1 MELLIFTANQTGN
14 KKNCYYP
21 NRVVAKNATELQKAV
36 MMDHVCAEYRNDYR
50 SNSNFMQSVVVVMD
64 CDNDHSELPGD
75 WMTPDKL
82 KALLPTVAFA
92 IAPSRNNMKEKDG
105 KPARPR
111 FHVYFFIHS
120 ITDSSK
126 YAALKRAIWKR
137 FPFFDGNALDAGR
150 FIYGADAG
158 ECVWHDGGTLI
169 DDIVTVE
176 ESEHGS
182 YDSGVIPAGMR
193 NSTLSRFAGRVVV
206 RYGATDKAYQIFREE
221 AMKCDP
227 PLDEEELGVI
237 WNSATKFAKKVQEQE
252 DYVSPEEYE
261 DDFVPDS
268 LKPSDYS
275 DIGQAKV
282 LTREY
287 GNELRFSTATDY
299 LRFNGEYWVE
309 SKQQAVG
316 AMEEFLDLQLQ
327 DALDAEEYAMKVMVS
342 LGFEEDAVRKGG
354 KKFEEL
360 LSTDEERAAF
370 AVYQAA
376 VAYVKFVMKRRDMK
390 YVVSAL
396 QAAKP
401 MLEVQPSDLDRNE
414 FLLNTPNATYYL
426 PDGLSGMKAHDATDL
441 ITKHTLVSPGEEGK
455 QLWEEALDLFFCGD
469 KELIDYV
476 QQIVGLSA
484 IGKVYVESM
493 IIAYGDGRNGK
504 STFWNSISRVLGT
517 YSGSMSADTLT
528 VGCKRNVKPEMA
540 ELKGKRLI
548 IAAELEEGMRLN
560 TSVIK
565 QLCSTDEISAEKK
578 YKDPFRF
585 IPSHTLVLYTNHL
598 PRVGANDDGTWRR
611 LVVIPF
617 NARIEGKSDV
627 KNYTDYLVKNAGPA
641 IMAWIIEGA
650 QKAILQKYKFDVPAC
665 VDAAIKAYRENNDWL
680 GAFLDECC
688 ELDGSYIQ
696 KSGDFYSA
704 YRAYC
709 TRCGEYARS
718 TTDFY
723 SAIDSIG
730 LTRKK
735 TKNGVFIQGVK
746 LKEEE
751 DFLN

>member
-21 NRVVAKNATELQKAV
+21 NRVVAKNAAELQEAV
-36 MMDHVCAEYRNDYR
+36 TMDHVCAEYRNDYR
-50 SNSNFMQSVVVVMD
+50 GNANFMQSVVVVMD

-111 FHVYFFIHS
+111 FHVYFFIHA

-158 ECVWHDGGTLI
+158 ECIWHDGGTLI

-261 DDFVPDS
+261 DDFAPDS

-342 LGFEEDAVRKGG
+342 LGYEEDTVRKGG

-360 LSTDEERAAF
+360 LIEDEERAAY
-370 AVYQAA
+370 AVYQAT
-376 VAYVKFVMKRRDMK
+376 VSYVKFVMKRRDMK

-426 PDGLSGMKAHDATDL
+426 PDGLSGMKAHDAADL
-441 ITKHTLVSPGEEGK
+441 ITKSTLVSPGDEGR

-469 KELIDYV
+469 KELIEYV
-476 QQIVGLSA
+476 QKIVGLSA

-517 YSGSMSADTLT
+517 YSGSMSADALT

-598 PRVGANDDGTWRR
+598 PRVGANDDGT
-611 LVVIPF
+611 
-617 NARIEGKSDV
+617 
-627 KNYTDYLVKNAGPA
+627 
-641 IMAWIIEGA
+641 
-650 QKAILQKYKFDVPAC
+650 
-665 VDAAIKAYRENNDWL
+665 
-680 GAFLDECC
+680 
-688 ELDGSYIQ
+688 
-696 KSGDFYSA
+696 
-704 YRAYC
+704 
-709 TRCGEYARS
+709 
-718 TTDFY
+718 
-723 SAIDSIG
+723 
-730 LTRKK
+730 
-735 TKNGVFIQGVK
+735 
-746 LKEEE
+746 
-751 DFLN
+751 

>member
-1 MELLIFTANQTGN
+1 MELLIFIANQTGN

-21 NRVVAKNATELQKAV
+21 NRVVAKNAAELQKAV

-50 SNSNFMQSVVVVMD
+50 SNANFMQSVVVVMD

-111 FHVYFFIHS
+111 FHVYFFIHA

-158 ECVWHDGGTLI
+158 ECIWHDGGTLI

-182 YDSGVIPAGMR
+182 YGSGVIPAGMR

-261 DDFVPDS
+261 DDFAPDS

-327 DALDAEEYAMKVMVS
+327 DALDAEECAMKVMVS
-342 LGFEEDAVRKGG
+342 LGYEEDAVRKGG

-360 LSTDEERAAF
+360 LIEDEERAAY

-426 PDGLSGMKAHDATDL
+426 PDGLSGMKAHDAADL
-441 ITKHTLVSPGEEGK
+441 ITKRTLVSPGDDGR
-455 QLWEEALDLFFCGD
+455 QLWEETLELFFCGD
-469 KELIDYV
+469 KELIEYV
-476 QQIVGLSA
+476 QKIVGLSA

-517 YSGSMSADTLT
+517 YSGSMSADALT

-650 QKAILQKYKFDVPAC
+650 QKAIQQKPSV
-665 VDAAIKAYRENNDWL
+665 WL
-680 GAFLDECC
+680 
-688 ELDGSYIQ
+688 
-696 KSGDFYSA
+696 
-704 YRAYC
+704 
-709 TRCGEYARS
+709 
-718 TTDFY
+718 
-723 SAIDSIG
+723 
-730 LTRKK
+730 
-735 TKNGVFIQGVK
+735 
-746 LKEEE
+746 LKHQ
-751 DFLN
+751 

>member
-1 MELLIFTANQTGN
+1 M
-14 KKNCYYP
+14 
-21 NRVVAKNATELQKAV
+21 
-36 MMDHVCAEYRNDYR
+36 
-50 SNSNFMQSVVVVMD
+50 
-64 CDNDHSELPGD
+64 
-75 WMTPDKL
+75 
-82 KALLPTVAFA
+82 
-92 IAPSRNNMKEKDG
+92 
-105 KPARPR
+105 
-111 FHVYFFIHS
+111 
-120 ITDSSK
+120 
-126 YAALKRAIWKR
+126 
-137 FPFFDGNALDAGR
+137 
-150 FIYGADAG
+150 
-158 ECVWHDGGTLI
+158 
-169 DDIVTVE
+169 
-176 ESEHGS
+176 
-182 YDSGVIPAGMR
+182 
-193 NSTLSRFAGRVVV
+193 
-206 RYGATDKAYQIFREE
+206 
-221 AMKCDP
+221 
-227 PLDEEELGVI
+227 
-237 WNSATKFAKKVQEQE
+237 
-252 DYVSPEEYE
+252 
-261 DDFVPDS
+261 
-268 LKPSDYS
+268 
-275 DIGQAKV
+275 

-327 DALDAEEYAMKVMVS
+327 DALDAEECAMKGMVS
-342 LGFEEDAVRKGG
+342 LGYEEDAVRKGG

-360 LSTDEERAAF
+360 LTEDEEKAAY
-370 AVYQAA
+370 AIYRAA

-426 PDGLSGMKAHDATDL
+426 PDGLSGMKAHDAADL
-441 ITKHTLVSPGEEGK
+441 ITKHTLVSPGDEGK
-455 QLWEEALDLFFCGD
+455 KIWEEALDLFFCGD
-469 KELIDYV
+469 KELIEYV
-476 QQIVGLSA
+476 QKIVGLSA

-517 YSGSMSADTLT
+517 YSGSMSADALT

-650 QKAILQKYKFDVPAC
+650 QKAIQQKYKFDVPAC

-688 ELDGSYIQ
+688 EMDRSYTQ

-723 SAIDSIG
+723 SAIDAIG

-735 TKNGVFIQGVK
+735 TKKGAFIKGVR

-751 DFLN
+751 DFLD

>member
-21 NRVVAKNATELQKAV
+21 NRVVAKNAAELQKAV

-50 SNSNFMQSVVVVMD
+50 SNANFMQSVVVVMD

-111 FHVYFFIHS
+111 FHVYFFIHA

-158 ECVWHDGGTLI
+158 ECIWHDGGTLI

-261 DDFVPDS
+261 DDFAPDS

-327 DALDAEEYAMKVMVS
+327 DALDAEECAMKGMVS

-360 LSTDEERAAF
+360 LTEDEEKAAY
-370 AVYQAA
+370 AIYQAA

-426 PDGLSGMKAHDATDL
+426 PDGLSGMKAHDAADL
-441 ITKHTLVSPGEEGK
+441 ITKHTLVSPGDEGK

-476 QQIVGLSA
+476 QKIVGLSA

-517 YSGSMSADTLT
+517 YSGSMSADALT

-548 IAAELEEGMRLN
+548 IAAELEEGMCLN

-578 YKDPFRF
+578 YKDPFHF

-598 PRVGANDDGTWRR
+598 PRVGANDDDTWRR

-627 KNYTDYLVKNAGPA
+627 KNYTDYLVKNAGPS

-650 QKAILQKYKFDVPAC
+650 QKAIQQKYKFEVPAC

-688 ELDGSYIQ
+688 ELDSSYTQ

-723 SAIDSIG
+723 SAIDAIG

-735 TKNGVFIQGVK
+735 TKKGVFIKGVR

-751 DFLN
+751 DFLD